1 MSAAFFIVLDRE
13 EPGFDTFVNGK
24 SLAKDYETLEMVAGS
39 LGLRPLGEYISYS
52 PEEAREMMEELGTDP
67 DEIEGMELPEKRW
80 YDPQEGLDWVQK
92 VCAHLEANPSAVK
105 NTEGV
110 LADLEEY
117 RNVLEQAKAAGAR
130 WCLQGD
136 F

>member
-13 EPGFDTFVNGK
+13 DPGFDTFVNGK
-24 SLAKDYETLEMVAGS
+24 FLSQDSKKLDMVARS

-67 DEIEGMELPEKRW
+67 DEIEGMEVPEKTW
-80 YDPQEGLDWVQK
+80 YDPQEGLDWIQK
-92 VCAHLEANPSAVK
+92 VCAHLEVNPSAVQ
-105 NTEGV
+105 NAEGV

-117 RNVLEQAKAAGAR
+117 RSVLEQAKASGAK
-130 WCLQGD
+130 WCLQVD